1 MANSYFDNKSKRTKK
16 HKTIGMLQLIEQMRK
31 SWYKNY
37 TKQNHCNSKT
47 ALGSSILRER
57 IGISNKYDNFSG
69 CSKLVYLRAQWH
81 VKIHFHIQEQKKFN
95 TNPKY
100 LMGKWV
106 NIVIHSISHNAI
118 RNQSLSGGFIFEKQS
133 SREVY
138 KNFKLRVGRG
148 WTISILWKFSL
159 NIVYIFKI
167 AESLLPKIFKF

>member
-1 MANSYFDNKSKRTKK
+1 
-16 HKTIGMLQLIEQMRK
+16 MRK

-57 IGISNKYDNFSG
+57 IGISNKYDNF
-69 CSKLVYLRAQWH
+69 

-106 NIVIHSISHNAI
+106 NIVIHSISHNVI
-118 RNQSLSGGFIFEKQS
+118 RN
-133 SREVY
+133 
-138 KNFKLRVGRG
+138 
-148 WTISILWKFSL
+148 
-159 NIVYIFKI
+159 
-167 AESLLPKIFKF
+167 